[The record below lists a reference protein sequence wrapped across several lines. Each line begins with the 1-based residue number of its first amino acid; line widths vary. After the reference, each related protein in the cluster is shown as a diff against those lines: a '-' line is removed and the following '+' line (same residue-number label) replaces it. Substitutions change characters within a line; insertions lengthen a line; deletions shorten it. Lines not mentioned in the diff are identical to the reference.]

1 MPQSQSLSFENNHS
15 RNVSISVMNSKQ
27 NSAAE
32 RFHALHK
39 SGCFV
44 LPNPWDAGSA
54 IYLEHAGFK
63 ALATTSAG
71 VAFAQG
77 LPDGGVALDAM
88 LDHFRDI
95 VAATSLPVN
104 ADFLNAF
111 ADDPAGVAENVG
123 RCVETGVAG
132 LSVEDSTGNDE
143 TPLYDF
149 ALAVERVKAARAA
162 IDSSAVPVVLT
173 ARCEAHLVGADNPL
187 RTSLERLVAFADAG
201 ADCLYAPGF
210 TTPEEI
216 SEIVRAVAPKPV
228 NVLLYAKNCNF
239 TVPQLTDLGVRRISL
254 GSSLA
259 RAAWTGVLAL
269 TKEIQETGQFSWLSQ
284 ATTFDFN
291 SLFRGRSGSA

>member
-1 MPQSQSLSFENNHS
+1 
-15 RNVSISVMNSKQ
+15 MNSKQ
-27 NSAAE
+27 VSAVE
-32 RFHALHK
+32 QFKALHK

-44 LPNPWDAGSA
+44 LPNPWDVGSA

-71 VAFAQG
+71 FAFAQG
-77 LPDGGVALDAM
+77 LPDGGVELDMM

-95 VAATSLPVN
+95 AASTSLPVN

-111 ADDPAGVAENVG
+111 ADDPAGVAENVR

-149 ALAVERVKAARAA
+149 ALAVERIKAARVA
-162 IDSSAVPVVLT
+162 IDSTGVAVVLT
-173 ARCEAHLVGADNPL
+173 ARCEAHLVGAPDPL
-187 RTSLERLVAFADAG
+187 RTSLDRLVAYAEAG

-210 TTPEEI
+210 TSAEEI
-216 SEIVRAVAPKPV
+216 AAIVKAAAPKPV
-228 NVLLYAKNCNF
+228 NVLLYSKNYDL
-239 TVPQLTDLGVRRISL
+239 TVQQLSDLGVRRISL

-269 TKEIQETGQFSWLSQ
+269 TKEIQETGQFSWLGQ
-284 ATTFDFN
+284 ATAFDFN
-291 SLFRGRSGSA
+291 RLFREHS

>member
-1 MPQSQSLSFENNHS
+1 MAQYQSLSFENNHS

-27 NSAAE
+27 LSAVEQFAT
-32 RFHALHK
+32 LHQ

-71 VAFAQG
+71 FAFAQG
-77 LPDGGVALDAM
+77 LPDGGVALDMM

-95 VAATSLPVN
+95 VGATSLPVN
-104 ADFLNAF
+104 ADFLNAY
-111 ADDPAGVAENVG
+111 ADDANGVGANVG

-132 LSVEDSTGNDE
+132 LSVEDSTGNAE
-143 TPLYDF
+143 KPLYDF
-149 ALAVERVKAARAA
+149 DLAVERVKAARAA
-162 IDSSAVPVVLT
+162 IDASGVAVVLT
-173 ARCEAHLVGADNPL
+173 ARCEAHLVGDRDPL
-187 RTSLERLVAFADAG
+187 RTSLDRLVAYADAG

-210 TTPEEI
+210 TTTDEI
-216 SEIVRAVAPKPV
+216 AAIVKEVAPKPV
-228 NVLLYAKNCNF
+228 NVLAYSKNCNL
-239 TVPQLTDLGVRRISL
+239 TVPELADIGVRRISL

-284 ATTFDFN
+284 LTGFN
-291 SLFRGRSGSA
+291 FNQLFRERF

>member
-1 MPQSQSLSFENNHS
+1 
-15 RNVSISVMNSKQ
+15 MNSKQ
-27 NSAAE
+27 VSAVEQFA
-32 RFHALHK
+32 ALHT

-44 LPNPWDAGSA
+44 LPNPWDVGSA

-71 VAFAQG
+71 FAFAQG
-77 LPDGGVALDAM
+77 LPDGGVALNRM

-95 VAATSLPVN
+95 AASTSLPVN

-111 ADDPAGVAENVG
+111 ADDPAGVAENVR

-132 LSVEDSTGNDE
+132 LSVEDSTGNNQR
-143 TPLYDF
+143 PLYDF
-149 ALAVERVKAARAA
+149 ALAVERIKAARVA
-162 IDSSAVPVVLT
+162 IDSAGVPVVLT
-173 ARCEAHLVGADNPL
+173 ARCEAHLVGAPDPL
-187 RTSLERLVAFADAG
+187 RTSLDRLVAYAEAG

-210 TTPEEI
+210 TSAEEI
-216 SEIVRAVAPKPV
+216 AAIVKAAAPKPV
-228 NVLLYAKNCNF
+228 NVLLYSKNYDL
-239 TVPQLTDLGVRRISL
+239 TVQQLSDLGVRRISL

-284 ATTFDFN
+284 ATAFDFN
-291 SLFRGRSGSA
+291 RLFREHS